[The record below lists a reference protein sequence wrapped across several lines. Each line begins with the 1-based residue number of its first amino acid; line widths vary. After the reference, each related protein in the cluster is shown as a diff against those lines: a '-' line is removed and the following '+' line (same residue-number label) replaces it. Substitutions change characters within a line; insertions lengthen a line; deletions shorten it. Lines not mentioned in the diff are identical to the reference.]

1 MFGAWKQSLVYCL
14 DCHADAI
21 QILDRQA
28 LLTMRIRAFHMVPC
42 SLAAIYAAWS
52 LFILNYG
59 GDWAPIYVYYPL
71 WPFSIALESLIK
83 MLPEAEGPSAFL
95 NCLEIGI
102 WTIGG
107 MIWFLLLGYLISWSA
122 VRVFRLFRG
131 TTKL

>member
-1 MFGAWKQSLVYCL
+1 
-14 DCHADAI
+14 
-21 QILDRQA
+21 
-28 LLTMRIRAFHMVPC
+28 MRVRAFHIVPWG
-42 SLAAIYAAWS
+42 LATIYAAWS
-52 LFILNYG
+52 IFVLNYG
-59 GDWAPIYVYYPL
+59 GDWTPLFVYYPL

-83 MLPEAEGPSAFL
+83 TLPEGPSTFFGW
-95 NCLEIGI
+95 LEIGI